1 MKEETKAKEMEKNS
15 QNQNNNHHQNKAK
28 EETKLK
34 ERIEKLNADCEH
46 WKNEYY
52 RAYAD
57 MKNLRDAIEK
67 DHREMVKYRAAG
79 FIEDLLPILDG
90 FHMALNCEI
99 ESQEMQNFLTGF
111 EFIYRNMVSVLEN
124 EGVSEVSPKIGD
136 KFDPNS
142 MSALE
147 TQYDEGEPNR
157 VLKVNVN
164 GYKLHDRLIRPAIVV
179 VSTNKKDENKEE
191 NKNEE
196 ASKMD
201 A

>member
-1 MKEETKAKEMEKNS
+1 MKEETKAKEMDQHN
-15 QNQNNNHHQNKAK
+15 NQNNNKHPQNKAK
-28 EETKLK
+28 EEFKLK
-34 ERIEKLNADCEH
+34 ERIAKLEADCNQ

-57 MKNLRDAIEK
+57 MKNLRDSIEK
-67 DHREMVKYRAAG
+67 DHREVLKYRAAG

-90 FHMALNCEI
+90 FHMALSI
-99 ESQEMQNFLTGF
+99 ETTSQEMKNFLTGF
-111 EFIYRNMVSVLEN
+111 AFIYRNMVSVLEN
-124 EGVSEVSPKIGD
+124 EGVNEVSPKVGD
-136 KFDPNS
+136 VFDPHS

-157 VLKVNVN
+157 VLKVNAK

-179 VSTNKKDENKEE
+179 VSTDKKDEPKED
-191 NKNEE
+191 KNDES
-196 ASKMD
+196 SKLD

>member
-1 MKEETKAKEMEKNS
+1 MSQETKAKEKEINK
-15 QNQNNNHHQNKAK
+15 QPKAK
-28 EETKLK
+28 EEIKLK
-34 ERIEKLNADCEH
+34 EKLEKANADLNY

-57 MKNLRDAIEK
+57 MKNLRDSIEK
-67 DHREMVKYRAAG
+67 DHREIVKYRAAG
-79 FIEDLLPILDG
+79 FVENLLPILDG
-90 FHMALNCEI
+90 FHMALSCKAT
-99 ESQEMQNFLTGF
+99 SQEMKNFLTGF

-136 KFDPNS
+136 AFDPHL
-142 MSALE
+142 MQALE
-147 TQYDEGEPNR
+147 TKYDEGKPNR

-179 VSTNKKDENKEE
+179 VSTDKKDEEKQE
-191 NKNEE
+191 NKVDS
-196 ASKMD
+196 SKMD

>member
-1 MKEETKAKEMEKNS
+1 MKEETKAKEMDQHN
-15 QNQNNNHHQNKAK
+15 NQNNKHPQNKAK
-28 EETKLK
+28 EEIKLK
-34 ERIEKLNADCEH
+34 ERIAKLEADCNQ

-57 MKNLRDAIEK
+57 MKNLRDSIEK
-67 DHREMVKYRAAG
+67 DHREVLKYRAAG

-90 FHMALNCEI
+90 FHMALSI
-99 ESQEMQNFLTGF
+99 ETTSQEMKNFLTGF

-124 EGVSEVSPKIGD
+124 EGVNEVSPKVGD
-136 KFDPNS
+136 VFDPHS

-157 VLKVNVN
+157 VLKVNAK

-179 VSTNKKDENKEE
+179 VSTNKKDEPKEE
-191 NKNEE
+191 NNNE